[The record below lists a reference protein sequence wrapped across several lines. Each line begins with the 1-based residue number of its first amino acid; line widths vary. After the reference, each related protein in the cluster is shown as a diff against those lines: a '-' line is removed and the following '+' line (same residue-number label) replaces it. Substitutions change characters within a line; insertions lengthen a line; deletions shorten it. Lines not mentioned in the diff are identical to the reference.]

1 MRVEWFGK
9 EVTAAVNKVVSETS
23 KELAEELEK
32 EAIRKLISVATT
44 TTERGLKSQFSIVHK
59 KDVSLVF
66 CQGPRKWHK
75 PYHAS
80 FLELG
85 TPKHNAAKPF
95 MRPTYKAK
103 RAEAQKR
110 FKTNLGAE

>member
-1 MRVEWFGK
+1 MKVEWFGK

-66 CQGPRKWHK
+66 CQGPRNWHK

-80 FLELG
+80 FLEMG
-85 TPKHNAAKPF
+85 TYKDTAKPF
-95 MRPTYKAK
+95 MRPTLKAK
-103 RAEAQKR
+103 KAEAQRR
-110 FKTNLGAE
+110 FKTNLGAK